1 MQTKNVIKS
10 VIMLG
15 DAAVGKTSL
24 VRRFVVDQFDDA
36 YITTLGAKPMEKDI
50 RLVGKE
56 AIVELRMIIWDI
68 MGQKDYERVHRD
80 MFEGINGGILVC
92 DVTKPETLKNL
103 GEYWIPTFFE
113 YAGKVPLVL
122 LANKVDLKDQIKI
135 NIKEIQALLASFQM
149 KDGSTPPFYL
159 TSAKTGENVQ
169 VGFEKLG
176 ELLLKDMGLL

>member
-1 MQTKNVIKS
+1 MQKKNVIKS

-24 VRRFVVDQFDDA
+24 VRRFVIDQFEDT

-50 RLVGKE
+50 RIIGRD
-56 AIVELRMIIWDI
+56 AIVELRMILWDI

-80 MFEGINGGILVC
+80 MFEGVNGGILVC
-92 DVTKPETLKNL
+92 DVTKPETLKSL
-103 GEYWIPTFFE
+103 GEYWIPKFFE

-122 LANKVDLKDQIKI
+122 MANKIDLEHHVKI
-135 NIKEIQALLASFQM
+135 NVRDIQALLASFQM
-149 KDGSTPPFYL
+149 KDGASPPFYL

-176 ELLLKDMGLL
+176 ELMVKEMGLL

>member
-1 MQTKNVIKS
+1 MQTKSVIKS

-24 VRRFVVDQFDDA
+24 VRRFVVDQFDDS

-50 RLVGKE
+50 RVIGKD
-56 AIVELRMIIWDI
+56 AIIELRMILWDI
-68 MGQKDYERVHRD
+68 MGQKNYERVHKD

-92 DVTKPETLKNL
+92 DLTKPETLKSL

-113 YAGKVPLVL
+113 YAGKVPMVL
-122 LANKVDLKDQIKI
+122 MANKVDLKEEIKTDIKDI
-135 NIKEIQALLASFQM
+135 NALLASFQM
-149 KDGSTPPFYL
+149 KDGSHVPFYL

-176 ELLLKDMGLL
+176 ELLIKDMGLM

>member
-24 VRRFVVDQFDDA
+24 VRRYVVDQFDDS
-36 YITTLGAKPMEKDI
+36 YITTLGAKPMEKDLRI
-50 RLVGKE
+50 VGKE
-56 AIVELRMIIWDI
+56 AIIELRMIIWDI
-68 MGQKDYERVHRD
+68 MGQKDYDRVHRD

-103 GEYWIPTFFE
+103 GEYWIPKFFE

-122 LANKVDLKDQIKI
+122 LANKVDLRDQMKIEIKDV
-135 NIKEIQALLASFQM
+135 QALLASFHM
-149 KDGSTPPFYL
+149 KDGSPPPFYL

-176 ELLLKDMGLL
+176 ELLIKDMGLL